1 MGVTCVISEIS
12 RAAVVTTNQNAN
24 PAVVAVAVIATT
36 AVQLL
41 NKIMLNLPFVTLS
54 INDNMNV

>member
-41 NKIMLNLPFVTLS
+41 NK
-54 INDNMNV
+54 